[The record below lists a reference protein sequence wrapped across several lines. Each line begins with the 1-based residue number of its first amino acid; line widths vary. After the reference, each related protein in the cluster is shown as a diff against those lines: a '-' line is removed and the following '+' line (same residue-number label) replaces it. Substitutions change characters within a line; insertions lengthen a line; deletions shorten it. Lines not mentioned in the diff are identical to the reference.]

1 MFPKAEEQSTG
12 GWKNKK
18 VEWEKQEKKSGKRH
32 AESVFEAKVISV
44 FLEERDMWMEFE
56 VRLNAE

>member
-18 VEWEKQEKKSGKRH
+18 MEWEKQEKKSGKRH

-44 FLEERDMWMEFE
+44 FLEERDM
-56 VRLNAE
+56 